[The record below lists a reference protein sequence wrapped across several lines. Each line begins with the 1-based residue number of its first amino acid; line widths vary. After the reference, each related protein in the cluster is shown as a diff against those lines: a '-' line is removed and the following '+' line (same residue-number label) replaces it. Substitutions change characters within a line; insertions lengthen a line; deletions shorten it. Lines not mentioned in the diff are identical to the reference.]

1 MVHPPPG
8 VSRDHMGNLDFHS
21 HLEGRRNPPLSHWS
35 DVRGGLAESPDFH
48 HHLVVTRPPTHV
60 VSGNFVGSNKEAPLF
75 LLARVVHRGPVRKEP
90 ELPPQPCSNEKPSL
104 PGVNAGQWRTWISTH
119 ASKKAGHTPLLPAR
133 VTSSQLK
140 QKT

>member
-21 HLEGRRNPPLSHWS
+21 HLEGRRIPPLSHWS

-48 HHLVVTRPPTHV
+48 HHPVVTRPPTHV
-60 VSGNFVGSNKEAPLF
+60 VSGSFVGSNKEAPLF

-104 PGVNAGQWRTWISTH
+104 PRCQCRPVENMDFYPCLAVRRQDTYPFS
-119 ASKKAGHTPLLPAR
+119 LLE
-133 VTSSQLK
+133 
-140 QKT
+140 